1 MKKLLGLLGVA
12 ILLVGCGVQQPSLKL
27 HWGDVVY
34 ESTGD
39 HALKELDVTRTMAD
53 GSQITVRVGSS
64 DSKEVQA
71 TMELIKTLSQAV
83 GKIPEI
89 R

>member
-1 MKKLLGLLGVA
+1 MRKILLLA
-12 ILLVGCGVQQPSLKL
+12 ISLAFLVGCGVQQPALKL

-39 HALKELDVTRTMAD
+39 HAFKELDVTRRMAD
-53 GSQITVRVGSS
+53 GSEITVRVGSS

-71 TMELIKTLSQAV
+71 TMELIKALYQAID
-83 GKIPEI
+83 KIPEI
-89 R
+89 K